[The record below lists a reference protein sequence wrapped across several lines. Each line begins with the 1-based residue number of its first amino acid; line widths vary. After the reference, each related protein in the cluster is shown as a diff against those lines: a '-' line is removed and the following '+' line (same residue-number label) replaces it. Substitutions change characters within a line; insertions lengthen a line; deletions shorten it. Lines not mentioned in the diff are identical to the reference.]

1 MGFTS
6 CGTGRNF
13 NDTMKFILGEK
24 EAMSQIFSEKG
35 EVLPV
40 TIVHV
45 SPNIVT
51 GVRTTAKDGYKAV
64 QVGMGVQKESR
75 LSKSVV
81 GHLKDITKVKKMVEF
96 RTDSEMNRGDA
107 IPLDQFTIGEVVD
120 VTGVTKGKGFQGG
133 VKRHGFHG
141 GPRSHGQKHSERE
154 VGSIGATGPQRVFK
168 GKRMPGRM
176 GGDQITV
183 KNLKVV
189 AIDAEGGKLY
199 ISGAVPGRRGTLL
212 MIKTSK

>member
-1 MGFTS
+1 M
-6 CGTGRNF
+6 GRNF

-189 AIDAEGGKLY
+189 AIDTEGGKLY
-199 ISGAVPGRRGTLL
+199 ISGAVPGRHGTLL
-212 MIKTSK
+212 IIKTSK

>member
-1 MGFTS
+1 
-6 CGTGRNF
+6 
-13 NDTMKFILGEK
+13 MKFILGEK

-189 AIDAEGGKLY
+189 AIDTEGGKLY

-212 MIKTSK
+212 IIKTSK